1 MSNAPVEIVC
11 AHSPDSDDAYMFYAL
26 ATKKIRSPFVEVRH
40 LLDDIQ
46 TLNVKARQ
54 GAYELTAISYHAY
67 PYIADKYALMAA
79 GSSIG
84 DNYGPMVVANRPMA
98 VEDLKGKRI
107 AIPGLMTTAYL
118 TLKLMQPDFE
128 PLVVPF
134 DKILD
139 AVHDQAADAG
149 LIIHEAQLTYAK
161 SGFHNIV
168 DLGKWWKTTQGLPL
182 PLGANALR
190 RDLSPE
196 VAKEACRLMRESI
209 QYALDH
215 REEALA
221 YAMQFARDMEAPLAE
236 RFVGMYVNH
245 YTVDCGDVVPKAAQ
259 KLLDMGFEAGIIPH
273 RVAGRVCAVKRVIL
287 LLLATTFGFS
297 QTAPDP
303 AAEPKQRIRA
313 VRDLAKQ
320 GVDSIPKIAPYL
332 SDPDVSVRVETV
344 KALIDIGGPRDGRAL
359 LVTATKDNDSEI
371 QIRAAEGSGERL
383 PAGLCQERSQR
394 VAATRRRCGSRQVR
408 RLNDQMIDAFVTVR
422 PEVIS
427 ALGRLVRGGA
437 SWESRAAAARALGV
451 LRGRAA
457 LDDLVEAVHSKEDQL
472 MFEALIAIQKIRDP
486 SAGPRIAFRL
496 RDLDDR
502 IQIATL
508 ETTGILRN
516 QAAAAE
522 VADVFDH
529 ARNVKIKHSAAEA
542 LAQLARPA
550 DRAFFVVWLND
561 QDDVFRARR
570 RRRLGQTEDPCRSS
584 RSGKGS
590 AGRAQHERPRSP
602 WCSGWCRWVIWTR
615 RS

>member
-1 MSNAPVEIVC
+1 MSKTPVEIVC

-26 ATKKIRSPFVEVRH
+26 ATKKIRSSIVEVRH

-46 TLNVKARQ
+46 TLNVKARE
-54 GAYELTAISYHAY
+54 GVYELTAISYHAY

-98 VEDLKGKRI
+98 VEDLKGKRV

-139 AVHDQAADAG
+139 AVHDQACDAG

-168 DLGKWWKTTQGLPL
+168 DLGKWWKNTQGLPL

-196 VAKEACRLMRESI
+196 VSKEACRLMRESI

-273 RVAGRVCAVKRVIL
+273 RVEL
-287 LLLATTFGFS
+287 EF
-297 QTAPDP
+297 
-303 AAEPKQRIRA
+303 
-313 VRDLAKQ
+313 VR
-320 GVDSIPKIAPYL
+320 
-332 SDPDVSVRVETV
+332 
-344 KALIDIGGPRDGRAL
+344 
-359 LVTATKDNDSEI
+359 
-371 QIRAAEGSGERL
+371 
-383 PAGLCQERSQR
+383 
-394 VAATRRRCGSRQVR
+394 
-408 RLNDQMIDAFVTVR
+408 
-422 PEVIS
+422 
-427 ALGRLVRGGA
+427 
-437 SWESRAAAARALGV
+437 
-451 LRGRAA
+451 
-457 LDDLVEAVHSKEDQL
+457 
-472 MFEALIAIQKIRDP
+472 
-486 SAGPRIAFRL
+486 
-496 RDLDDR
+496 
-502 IQIATL
+502 
-508 ETTGILRN
+508 
-516 QAAAAE
+516 
-522 VADVFDH
+522 
-529 ARNVKIKHSAAEA
+529 
-542 LAQLARPA
+542 
-550 DRAFFVVWLND
+550 
-561 QDDVFRARR
+561 
-570 RRRLGQTEDPCRSS
+570 
-584 RSGKGS
+584 
-590 AGRAQHERPRSP
+590 
-602 WCSGWCRWVIWTR
+602 
-615 RS
+615 